1 MVCRCTTFGCFYIS
15 LGNQIRIFWLN
26 FKIACL
32 LGYICLTNYVIF
44 LFGLLVTC
52 HFIFRTLS
60 FSILILVHTSTG
72 CFINVWNVNISIV
85 NFKCV
90 QNINCFA
97 LIFKVGLLSTFAR
110 LTCMHLTLKLW
121 KSNIWNMQTV
131 QQLYVFTWIDDNLCI
146 D

>member
-1 MVCRCTTFGCFYIS
+1 MFVRLYMFDI
-15 LGNQIRIFWLN
+15 L
-26 FKIACL
+26 
-32 LGYICLTNYVIF
+32 
-44 LFGLLVTC
+44 C
-52 HFIFRTLS
+52 HFLVWFVGNLSFFFRTLS

-85 NFKCV
+85 NVKCV

-97 LIFKVGLLSTFAR
+97 LIFKVGLFSTFAR

-131 QQLYVFTWIDDNLCI
+131 QQLYVFTWIDDYLCI
-146 D
+146 DYSKLSTCAFRIVNKIHKI